1 MCVYIS
7 TVVGR
12 IPNFE
17 SIYIAE
23 PHGSVEFCFDD

>member
-1 MCVYIS
+1 MCVYIG

-12 IPNFE
+12 ISNIE
-17 SIYIAE
+17 SIYITE